1 MWEEEEDN
9 LKISSTPNLALSHDE
24 ADGMALAA
32 VLLHNPALFWCST
45 CAVALHS
52 TEVAAFSSASRK
64 LKTFYIMCFTFSKL
78 K

>member
-24 ADGMALAA
+24 AVGMALAA
-32 VLLHNPALFWCST
+32 VLLHSPALFWCST

-52 TEVAAFSSASRK
+52 TEE
-64 LKTFYIMCFTFSKL
+64 M
-78 K
+78 